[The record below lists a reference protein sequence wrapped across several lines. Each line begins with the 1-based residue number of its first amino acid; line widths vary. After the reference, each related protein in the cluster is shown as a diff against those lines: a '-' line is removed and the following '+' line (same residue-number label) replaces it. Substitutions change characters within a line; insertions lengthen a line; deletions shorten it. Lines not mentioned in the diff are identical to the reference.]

1 MRVLDAIR
9 RIVPALAV
17 LVAAALLTAAP
28 RAASAQSFGKNKV
41 HYETLEWAVLET
53 PHLRLHYH
61 AEEESLARALVVFA
75 ESTCVEFDARFRMQ
89 LDQPIPLLLYATHH
103 LFQQTNATPSF
114 ISEATGGLTELIK
127 GRVLV
132 PHNGSWARLRWVTRH
147 ELVHAYMLEKIGQVH
162 KAHKRAVSWLP
173 PLWFIEGLAEYA
185 STKWDPEAEGLMRD
199 MVCSGLATP
208 MLRSEAL
215 TGTVAMYKQGQS
227 FLEWFAAR
235 HGDDAVFDLLENMW
249 RSDAFEPLFPIT
261 VGRPLRE
268 LDEEWFESLKVRYY
282 PEVLERRRPADVAK
296 GMAEPSRFNLGPRAL
311 PALADSDTVLRY
323 CWFAPRDGAVDL
335 LIREP
340 GRNGKPRI
348 RRLLRG
354 GASAAFE
361 SFHLFQN
368 RPGVSRTG
376 RIVVS
381 AKRGGR
387 DALYLIDSRT
397 GRLER
402 TLEFRQLVAIHDP
415 VLQPGD
421 TAIVFSAQDY
431 SGRSD
436 LYRARWSPGAPA
448 LERLTQDD
456 YDDLEPACSPD
467 GAWVAFASDRAELGG
482 RYGLF
487 RLSLADGR
495 IEPVGAPPSGDD
507 RQPVYSP
514 DGAWLAFRSTRDG
527 TSDLYVRAAEPS
539 DDVRRI
545 TRMLGPV
552 SDPDWTFDGK
562 GVLFTAQDAV
572 TFRTW
577 FLRVD
582 PDTLPVQLER
592 EPERRPTLPRLAF
605 SEPARG
611 YQRRMGLDL
620 LQNGFV
626 VDPGAGGGT
635 GGSGAVAFSDL
646 LGNEQFTLVLA
657 NDSEQ
662 FGTDFWDGWQGALSY
677 YNLSRR
683 LNYGVGVFRLT
694 SLYDADF
701 DELRREKRL
710 GVQAFASYPFNRFVR
725 LETGV
730 ALRHVT
736 EHFFRDGT
744 LATIDQVTNSLGLA
758 YDDARW
764 TWDGPVGGTRA
775 FLSTAYTRDLTL
787 GKADF
792 ATLLAELRHYRQP
805 LPGVVLA
812 SRVSGQVASGE
823 DVMRFYLGGPTRVR
837 SVDRRVISGVRTVT
851 VQEELRFPLVRGLVL
866 GFPGPWQL
874 PTIGGAAFADG
885 AWAWDEFG
893 QQQLGVLGFGFYLGG
908 GVFPA
913 IRWNW
918 MWSSRDMERFEA
930 EKPRMLFS
938 IAYNY

>member
-1 MRVLDAIR
+1 MPRHRTHTTASLI
-9 RIVPALAV
+9 L
-17 LVAAALLTAAP
+17 AAALALLMGSGQAQ
-28 RAASAQSFGKNKV
+28 AQSFGKNKV

-75 ESTCVEFDARFRMQ
+75 ESTCVEFDSRFRMG
-89 LDQPIPLLLYATHH
+89 LDKPIPLLIYSTHH
-103 LFQQTNATPSF
+103 LFQQTNVTPSF

-162 KAHKRAVSWLP
+162 KQRKRAVGWLP

-185 STKWDPEAEGLMRD
+185 STSWDAEAEGLMRD
-199 MVCSGLATP
+199 MVCSRLATP
-208 MLRSEAL
+208 MLRSEPL
-215 TGTVAMYKQGQS
+215 TGTVAMYKHGQS
-227 FLEWFAAR
+227 FLMWYADRF
-235 HGDDAVFDLLENMW
+235 GDDAVFDLLENMW
-249 RSDAFEPLFPIT
+249 RSDTFESLFPIT
-261 VGRPLRE
+261 VGRTLHE
-268 LDEEWFESLKVRYY
+268 LDEEWFESIRVRYY
-282 PEVLERRRPADVAK
+282 PAVLTTKRPAEVAK
-296 GMAEPSRFNLGPRAL
+296 SMGEPSRFNLGPRAL
-311 PALADSDTVLRY
+311 PAVADSDTVIRY
-323 CWFAPRDGAVDL
+323 CWFAPKDGAVDL
-335 LIREP
+335 LLREQ

-387 DALYLIDSRT
+387 DALYVIDS
-397 GRLER
+397 GSGAVER
-402 TLEFRQLVAIHDP
+402 SLEFSNLVAIHDP
-415 VLQPGD
+415 VLVPGD

-431 SGRSD
+431 SGRGD
-436 LYRARWSPGAPA
+436 LYRARWSKGAPP
-448 LERLTQDD
+448 LERLTHDG
-456 YDDLEPACSPD
+456 YDDLEPSISPD
-467 GAWVAFASDRAELGG
+467 GRWVAFASDRAELGG
-482 RYGLF
+482 HYGLF
-487 RLSLADGR
+487 RLSLEDGR
-495 IEPVGAPPSGDD
+495 IEPIGAPPSGDD

-514 DGAWLAFRSTRDG
+514 DGAWIAFRSTRGG
-527 TSDLYVRAAEPS
+527 TSDLYVRGAEPAA
-539 DDVRRI
+539 DVRRL
-545 TRMLGPV
+545 TTMRGPV
-552 SDPDWTFDGK
+552 SDPDWTFDGR
-562 GVLFTAQDAV
+562 GLLFTAQDEV

-577 FLRVD
+577 FLSVD

-592 EPERRPTLPRLAF
+592 EPERRDVLPRVAF
-605 SEPARG
+605 QEPARP

-635 GGSGAVAFSDL
+635 GSSGAVAFSDL
-646 LGNEQFTLVLA
+646 LGNEQFTLLLA

-662 FGTDFWDGWQGALSY
+662 FGTDFWDSWQGALSY
-677 YNLSRR
+677 YNLAQR

-694 SLYDADF
+694 TLYDADF
-701 DELRREKRL
+701 DELRREKRI
-710 GVQAFASYPFNRFVR
+710 GAQAFASYPFNRFVR
-725 LETGV
+725 VETGIAV
-730 ALRHVT
+730 RHVT
-736 EHFFRDGT
+736 DHFFRDGT
-744 LATIDQVTNSLGLA
+744 LGTIDQVTNSLGLA
-758 YDDARW
+758 FDDARW

-775 FLSTAYTRDLTL
+775 FVSAAYTRDLTL

-792 ATLLAELRHYRQP
+792 ATLIAEARHYRQP
-805 LPGVVLA
+805 LRGVILA
-812 SRVSGQVASGE
+812 SRLTGQLASGD
-823 DVMRFYLGGPTRVR
+823 DVTRFYLGGPTRVR
-837 SVDRRVISGVRTVT
+837 SAERRVISGIRTFT
-851 VQEELRFPLVRGLVL
+851 MQEEVRFPLVRGLVL

-885 AWAWDEFG
+885 AWAWDRHG
-893 QQQLGVLGFGFYLGG
+893 QEQLGVLGFGFYLGG

-913 IRWNW
+913 LRWNW
-918 MWSSRDMERFEA
+918 LWSSRDLRRFEA